1 LGAKRVAGRS
11 LAMSTEV
18 GSAIQR
24 RRMKPAIAKSKT
36 GRTAGVSAGLGT
48 MTSRGGNLFSKSVAI
63 AAATLLLA
71 MAGVLGCRRSGPPVE
86 SEGPDSLGLTSS
98 DIRDGQQIPD
108 KFTCNGA
115 NISPAL
121 GWSTPPAATRSF
133 ALILNDRN
141 APLGSFV
148 HWVIFDMPA
157 TTLALDGSVPA
168 VGQLANGARQ
178 GRNDFDN
185 FGYGGPCPGH
195 SEHHYVFMLFALDTK
210 LNLPA
215 GATRAQLDDA
225 MKGHVLAR
233 GKFEARFHR

>member
-1 LGAKRVAGRS
+1 
-11 LAMSTEV
+11 
-18 GSAIQR
+18 
-24 RRMKPAIAKSKT
+24 MKPALAKSRIGKT
-36 GRTAGVSAGLGT
+36 ACASAGLEP
-48 MTSRGGNLFSKSVAI
+48 MTSRPTDSFSKSKAI
-63 AAATLLLA
+63 AAVALLVA
-71 MAGVLGCRRSGPPVE
+71 MAGVLGCRHSGPPVE
-86 SEGPDSLGLTSS
+86 SDGPDSLGLTSS

-121 GWSTPPAATRSF
+121 AWGAPPAATKSF

-148 HWVIFDMPA
+148 HWVIFDLPA
-157 TTLALDGSVPA
+157 TTQDLDGSVPA
-168 VGQLANGARQ
+168 VAQLADGARQ
-178 GRNDFDN
+178 GRNDFDKI
-185 FGYGGPCPGH
+185 GYGGPCPGH
-195 SEHHYVFMLFALDTK
+195 SEHHYAFMLFALDTK

-233 GKFEARFHR
+233 GKFEAGFHR

>member
-1 LGAKRVAGRS
+1 
-11 LAMSTEV
+11 
-18 GSAIQR
+18 
-24 RRMKPAIAKSKT
+24 MKPAIAESRIGKT
-36 GRTAGVSAGLGT
+36 ACVSAGLGT
-48 MTSRGGNLFSKSVAI
+48 MTSRGRNSFSKSRAI
-63 AAATLLLA
+63 AVAALLLA
-71 MAGVLGCRRSGPPVE
+71 MAGVLGCRHSGPPVE
-86 SEGPDSLGLTSS
+86 SDGPDSLGLTSS

-121 GWSTPPAATRSF
+121 GWSTPPAATKSF
-133 ALILNDRN
+133 ALILNDRD
-141 APLGSFV
+141 APMGSFV
-148 HWVIFDMPA
+148 HWVIFDLPV
-157 TTLALDGSVPA
+157 TVLALDGSVPA

-185 FGYGGPCPGH
+185 IGYGGPCPGH

>member
-1 LGAKRVAGRS
+1 
-11 LAMSTEV
+11 
-18 GSAIQR
+18 
-24 RRMKPAIAKSKT
+24 
-36 GRTAGVSAGLGT
+36 
-48 MTSRGGNLFSKSVAI
+48 
-63 AAATLLLA
+63 

-121 GWSTPPAATRSF
+121 GWSTPPAATRSV

>member
-1 LGAKRVAGRS
+1 MGAKRVAGRS
-11 LAMSTEV
+11 LAKSTEV
-18 GSAIQR
+18 GSAIQW

-121 GWSTPPAATRSF
+121 GWSTPPAATRSV

>member
-1 LGAKRVAGRS
+1 MGAKRVAGRS
-11 LAMSTEV
+11 LAKSTEV
-18 GSAIQR
+18 GSAIQW

>member
-1 LGAKRVAGRS
+1 MGAKRVAGRS

-18 GSAIQR
+18 GSAIQW